1 MTDIIKFNDK
11 DYEVKRKLS
20 FGEVRKFQK
29 TICNLLG
36 MDEKIRNATPEEIE
50 KIAGDSLKSTDEQME
65 LIADTLTRCL
75 GFTQEQLDGLS
86 YPDAV
91 ILFNEVF
98 KSSTEIKKKLDQP
111 YV

>member
-1 MTDIIKFNDK
+1 MLDTIKFNDRE
-11 DYEVKRKLS
+11 YEVKRKLS

-29 TICNLLG
+29 TIGGLIG
-36 MDEKIRNATPEEIE
+36 MDEKIKNATPEELE
-50 KIAGDSLKSTDEQME
+50 RIATEGLKSTDEQMQ
-65 LIADTLTRCL
+65 LVSDTIIKCL
-75 GFTQEQLDGLS
+75 GFTQEQLDVMS

-98 KSSTEIKKKLDQP
+98 KASTEVKKKLDQP